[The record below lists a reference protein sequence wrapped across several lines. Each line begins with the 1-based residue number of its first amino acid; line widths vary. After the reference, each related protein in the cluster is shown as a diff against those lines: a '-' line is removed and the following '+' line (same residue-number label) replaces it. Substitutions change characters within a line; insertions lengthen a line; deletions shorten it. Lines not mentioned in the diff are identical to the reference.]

1 MPVFGTQG
9 VREVPGSVRARN
21 FAFVYY
27 ARRRVDAE
35 IAVVHLI
42 DYSVGDVGELGAAV
56 VAPAFGVGA
65 VGSMI
70 AALMPLVPV
79 ALAHTPGVRRDV
91 CVGR

>member
-1 MPVFGTQG
+1 MPALSG
-9 VREVPGSVRARN
+9 ARN

-65 VGSMI
+65 VEVYDCGSD
-70 AALMPLVPV
+70 AVGACGFGP
-79 ALAHTPGVRRDV
+79 RRSSA
-91 CVGR
+91 RRLRR